1 VDITGSLATVSL
13 ADLVVFA
20 YMVGWFVLGWAQ
32 GAVRR
37 LVGILTILFSFFLA
51 AQLNVYLGPF
61 LASHWVQFP
70 AGYAEML
77 GFGTLFAAGSLAF
90 ALVVQGTYSR
100 VAVFAAHPIID
111 EALGGVL
118 GLVQGALF
126 LIFVT
131 IILDQFFLTAS
142 PAANSSELP
151 VLRDVWNAINGSWT
165 GTQLHATIIPGFVTL
180 TGFLIPPAVRAT
192 YQR

>member
-1 VDITGSLATVSL
+1 MDITGFFAKVSL

-20 YMVGWFVLGWAQ
+20 YLLGWFVLGWAQ

-37 LVGILTILFSFFLA
+37 LVGILTISFSFFLA

-70 AGYAEML
+70 TGYAEMI
-77 GFGTLFAAGSLAF
+77 GFGTLFAAGFVAF
-90 ALVVQGTYSR
+90 ALIVQGTYSR
-100 VAVFAAHPIID
+100 VAVFAAHPILD

-118 GLVQGALF
+118 GLIQGGLL

-131 IILDQFFLTAS
+131 IILDQFFLGAS

-151 VLRDVWNAINGSWT
+151 VLRDLWNAINGSWT
-165 GTQLHATIIPGFVTL
+165 GIQLHATIIPGFVTL
-180 TGFLIPPAVRAT
+180 TGFLIPAAVRAT